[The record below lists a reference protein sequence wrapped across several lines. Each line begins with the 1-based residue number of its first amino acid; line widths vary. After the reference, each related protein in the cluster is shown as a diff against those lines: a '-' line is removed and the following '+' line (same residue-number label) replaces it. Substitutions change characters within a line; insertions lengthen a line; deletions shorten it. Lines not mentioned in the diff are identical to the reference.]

1 MAWVTSVERK
11 DGKGK
16 VQPTQVIA
24 YAKVFPTEGDLPI
37 LQIDTYGS
45 SDREMPGKQ
54 SQTLQFSPE
63 AAAQLYRI
71 LKDTYGF

>member
-1 MAWVTSVERK
+1 MAWVSSVEQK
-11 DGKGK
+11 EGNGKI
-16 VQPTQVIA
+16 QPTQVVA
-24 YAKVFPTEGDLPI
+24 YAKVFPTESNTKI

-45 SDREMPGKQ
+45 SDRQIPGKQ
-54 SQTLQFSPE
+54 SQTLQFGPE